1 MYLNWIDGNLILS
14 EEVTFKQDANE
25 EESEEVTFKQDANEE
40 ESVPNILGKNITSK
54 GHSEYKD
61 PEVGNCLVVFEEQPI
76 WLELC
81 GRERDRICLWR
92 GSQGSDHLVP
102 LPLTLKEWIP
112 SNIWSTDYD
121 ALQEKGSM
129 I

>member
-61 PEVGNCLVVFEEQPI
+61 PEVDGL
-76 WLELC
+76 
-81 GRERDRICLWR
+81 
-92 GSQGSDHLVP
+92 
-102 LPLTLKEWIP
+102 
-112 SNIWSTDYD
+112 
-121 ALQEKGSM
+121 
-129 I
+129 